1 MYLNFM
7 IQYMKIT
14 KGKVL
19 VVEFKRCE
27 RCGSF
32 FAGINSVCNN
42 CIEKENLDLS
52 KLKNYFE
59 ESGEESANDINNNI
73 DSISYATGIT
83 AKNLTRQL
91 QSEIIFKDLRTK
103 F

>member
-1 MYLNFM
+1 M
-7 IQYMKIT
+7 
-14 KGKVL
+14 
-19 VVEFKRCE
+19 EFKRCG

-42 CIEKENLDLS
+42 CITKENLDFS

-59 ESGEESANDINNNI
+59 GTSGEKINDVNENI

-83 AKNLTRQL
+83 TKNLSRQL
-91 QSEIIFKDLRTK
+91 QNEIIFKDFGK
-103 F
+103 KY

>member
-1 MYLNFM
+1 M
-7 IQYMKIT
+7 
-14 KGKVL
+14 
-19 VVEFKRCE
+19 EFKRCE

-32 FAGINSVCNN
+32 FAGMNSVCSH
-42 CIEKENLDLS
+42 CIGKENLDLS

-59 ESGEESANDINNNI
+59 ESSENIDISMNASDINNNI

-83 AKNLTRQL
+83 SKNLTRQL
-91 QSEIIFKDLRTK
+91 QNEVIFKDLGTK

>member
-1 MYLNFM
+1 M
-7 IQYMKIT
+7 
-14 KGKVL
+14 
-19 VVEFKRCE
+19 EFKKCE
-27 RCGSF
+27 RCGAF

-59 ESGEESANDINNNI
+59 ESNEESVEDINNNI
-73 DSISYATGIT
+73 DNISYATGIT
-83 AKNLTRQL
+83 SKNLTRQL
-91 QSEIIFKDLRTK
+91 QNEIIFKDLGTK